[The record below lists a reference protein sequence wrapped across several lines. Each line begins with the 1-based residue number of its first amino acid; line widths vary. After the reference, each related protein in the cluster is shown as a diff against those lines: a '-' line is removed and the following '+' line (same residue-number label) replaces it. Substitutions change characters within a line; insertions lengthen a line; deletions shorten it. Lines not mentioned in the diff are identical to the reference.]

1 MKIKRWKEILTG
13 IAIVGAITPAISI
26 SVNKNNKSQLTNN
39 LSVLNNASSKTIV
52 DYSLVE
58 KMMSEV
64 SLKSLNNQNNVELTP
79 KQEQKVQELQQ
90 HYLNLFQ
97 SNNYS
102 LEEIQSYMCENFPQY
117 KEEYE
122 KQMKNLSLNY
132 ISNKNNSFATIQ
144 NKNFLQISP
153 DIEEWIK
160 RKQKEFK
167 DKIPNLEHNRDVLIG
182 WCATAST
189 LAAGFYAAAFWTFWA
204 TIPWAVASTTA
215 ATQLGILQDFLYK
228 QICIIKEYVEVNF
241 LYALDYIE
249 KLEEKKNETL
259 KNLNI
264 FQIVCDA
271 LIALIW
277 IGGPLATGIKYTC
290 DIIIK
295 KVLKTLIEVFVQH
308 FCDIINIFLK

>member
-13 IAIVGAITPAISI
+13 IAIVDAITPAISI

-102 LEEIQSYMCENFPQY
+102 LEEIQSYMCENFPQH

-144 NKNFLQISP
+144 NKNFLQILP

-204 TIPWAVASTTA
+204 TIPWAVACTTA

>member
-160 RKQKEFK
+160 RKQKKFK

-189 LAAGFYAAAFWTFWA
+189 LAAGFYAAAFWTFGA
-204 TIPWAVASTTA
+204 TIPWAVACTTA

-290 DIIIK
+290 DITIK
-295 KVLKTLIEVFVQH
+295 KILKTLIEVFVQH

>member
-308 FCDIINIFLK
+308 FCDIINIFLQ

>member
-13 IAIVGAITPAISI
+13 IAIVDAITPAISI

-64 SLKSLNNQNNVELTP
+64 SLKSLNNQNNVELTLM
-79 KQEQKVQELQQ
+79 QEQKVQELQQ

-204 TIPWAVASTTA
+204 TIPWAVACTTA